1 MTMTK
6 LDSIL
11 GLLMAA
17 GGLAAVSPA
26 TAGSALDGNHE
37 RPRYIS
43 NITGN
48 PEKDTFGYVVSVQ
61 PDASVIWSDAT
72 GFVGARSGHAESDT
86 FGRKV
91 LQRWPTA
98 GVRTQD

>member
-1 MTMTK
+1 MTK
-6 LDSIL
+6 LNSIL
-11 GLLMAA
+11 GLLIGAA
-17 GGLAAVSPA
+17 YLAAVSPA
-26 TAGSALDGNHE
+26 TAGSALDGNQE

-43 NITGN
+43 TITGN

-61 PDASVIWSDAT
+61 SDAPVIWSDGT
-72 GFVGARSGHAESDT
+72 GYVGARSGHAESDT

-98 GVRTQD
+98 GFRTQD